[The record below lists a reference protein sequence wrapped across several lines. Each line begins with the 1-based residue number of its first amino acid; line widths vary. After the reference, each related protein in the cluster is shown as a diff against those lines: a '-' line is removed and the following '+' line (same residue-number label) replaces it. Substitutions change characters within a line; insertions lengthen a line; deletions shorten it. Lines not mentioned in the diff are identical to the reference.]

1 VYKDKIRRPMQAS
14 AATKE
19 KEDRNKL
26 VVTRFIE
33 ELWNQ
38 RKVELAD
45 ELIAPN
51 CVTHQLRSGESP
63 VGSPR
68 TPESVKR
75 EAAAWFAGFSD
86 LAIRLDQL
94 VAECDM
100 VVSHCTMRGTH
111 TGLWMGL
118 GPTGKKVSIPI
129 MTIHRLVDAR
139 IVEDWVLVGSL
150 VLFQQLGLVPAID
163 DIVGRTARCPEG
175 SGRYFL

>member
-1 VYKDKIRRPMQAS
+1 VYKDKIRRSMQAS
-14 AATKE
+14 VATKE

-26 VVTRFIE
+26 VVARFIE

-38 RKVELAD
+38 RKLELAD

-51 CVTHQLRSGESP
+51 CVTHQLRSGKSP

-75 EAAAWFAGFSD
+75 DAAAWFAGFSD
-86 LAIRLDQL
+86 LATRLEQL

-111 TGLWMGL
+111 TGPWMGL

-150 VLFQQLGLVPAID
+150 VLFQQLGLVPSTD
-163 DIVGRTARCPEG
+163 DIVGRTARCP
-175 SGRYFL
+175 

>member
-86 LAIRLDQL
+86 LAIRLEQL

-100 VVSHCTMRGTH
+100 VVSHCTMRGTQP
-111 TGLWMGL
+111 
-118 GPTGKKVSIPI
+118 GPGW
-129 MTIHRLVDAR
+129 D
-139 IVEDWVLVGSL
+139 L
-150 VLFQQLGLVPAID
+150 VLPGK
-163 DIVGRTARCPEG
+163 R
-175 SGRYFL
+175 